1 MRVRAAAR
9 GVARIDALA
18 AGAEAYDLV
27 RVAVVAMLHP
37 RRSRRHPSNG
47 EAFDALRLFA
57 EQARDFLRGNMPLDH
72 IAAEENGVAA
82 AQRRRH
88 ALLVLHRRHVGRID
102 DHRLLPERALHL
114 LEPFEAAAARS
125 EEPTSDLQ

>member
-82 AQRRRH
+82 AQRRRQRS
-88 ALLVLHRRHVGRID
+88 AERRVGK
-102 DHRLLPERALHL
+102 ACVSTC
-114 LEPFEAAAARS
+114 RS
-125 EEPTSDLQ
+125 RWPPSHSKKKHNRH

>member
-72 IAAEENGVAA
+72 IAAEENGVAT
-82 AQRRRH
+82 RNT
-88 ALLVLHRRHVGRID
+88 V
-102 DHRLLPERALHL
+102 PSRASGPPKPNQIITDSASSRPH
-114 LEPFEAAAARS
+114 
-125 EEPTSDLQ
+125 